1 MEWIV
6 LKYSAQTSNLIRVSK
21 TDAMELA
28 FEAALKNLETV
39 IEELESGNVPLEK
52 LVEKY
57 EEGTS
62 LLKVCH
68 KRLNQ
73 AELKI
78 EKLREKAG
86 QPGFENFDPG
96 P

>member
-1 MEWIV
+1 MKTAI
-6 LKYSAQTSNLIRVSK
+6 QTSSLIRVSK
-21 TDAMELA
+21 PDAIELA
-28 FEAALKNLETV
+28 FEEALKNLETV
-39 IEELESGNVPLEK
+39 IGELESGNVPLEK

-62 LLKVCH
+62 LLKICH

-78 EKLREKAG
+78 DKLREKAG
-86 QPGFENFDPG
+86 QPGFENFDPR

>member
-1 MEWIV
+1 M
-6 LKYSAQTSNLIRVSK
+6 SK
-21 TDAMELA
+21 PDAIELA
-28 FEAALKNLETV
+28 FEEALKNLETV
-39 IEELESGNVPLEK
+39 IGELESGNVPLEK

-62 LLKVCH
+62 LLKICH

-78 EKLREKAG
+78 DKLREKAG
-86 QPGFENFDPG
+86 QPGFENFDPR

>member
-1 MEWIV
+1 MKNAV
-6 LKYSAQTSNLIRVSK
+6 RTSSLIRVSK
-21 TDAMELA
+21 PDTMELA
-28 FEAALKNLETV
+28 FEEALKYLETV
-39 IEELESGNVPLEK
+39 IGELESGNVPLEK

-78 EKLREKAG
+78 EKLRKKAG
-86 QPGFENFDPG
+86 QPAFENFDPG

>member
-1 MEWIV
+1 MKNAV
-6 LKYSAQTSNLIRVSK
+6 RTSSLIRVSNP
-21 TDAMELA
+21 DIIELA
-28 FEAALKNLETV
+28 FEEALKNLETV
-39 IEELESGNVPLEK
+39 IGELESGNVPLEK

-57 EEGTS
+57 EKGTS

-78 EKLREKAG
+78 EKLRVKTG
-86 QPGFENFDPG
+86 QPGFDNFDPG

>member
-1 MEWIV
+1 MYLWE
-6 LKYSAQTSNLIRVSK
+6 Q
-21 TDAMELA
+21 
-28 FEAALKNLETV
+28 
-39 IEELESGNVPLEK
+39 
-52 LVEKY
+52 LVVKY

-78 EKLREKAG
+78 EQLREKAG
-86 QPGFENFDPG
+86 QPDFKNFDSG

>member
-1 MEWIV
+1 MSEIN
-6 LKYSAQTSNLIRVSK
+6 T
-21 TDAMELA
+21 TELA
-28 FEAALKNLETV
+28 FEEALKNLEDV
-39 IEELESGNVPLEK
+39 IEELESGNVPLEQ
-52 LVEKY
+52 LVVKY

-78 EKLREKAG
+78 EQLREKTG
-86 QPGFENFDPG
+86 QPDFKNFDPG
-96 P
+96 S

>member
-1 MEWIV
+1 M
-6 LKYSAQTSNLIRVSK
+6 KNAFRTSSLIRVSNPE
-21 TDAMELA
+21 TIELA
-28 FEAALKNLETV
+28 FEEALKNLETV
-39 IEELESGNVPLEK
+39 IGELESGNVPLEK

-78 EKLREKAG
+78 EKLREKTG
-86 QPGFENFDPG
+86 QPGFDNFDPG